1 MQGFRQGSNTGE
13 VLKDI
18 FLGKNILSRLI
29 LINTAVYLLVK
40 LVSLFSML
48 FLAEDG
54 SSELLSPV
62 GQLLALPSSL
72 SAVVTH
78 PWTLITY
85 MFLHES
91 FMHLLFNLIMLYFGG
106 MIFLEYLNKRKL
118 LWTYL
123 LGGLSGALFFII
135 AFNVF
140 PVFDNAKDIAFAL
153 GASASVLAI
162 IIAVATYVPD
172 YTIHL
177 FLIGR
182 IKLKYLAIGLILIDI
197 LSIQSGNPGGH
208 IAHLGGAF
216 WGFTYAYFLKKGNNF
231 YSLFEDIKFTGFER
245 KSKNVRF
252 DTSRPKSGR
261 PLDDD
266 TYSQKRAASQQ
277 EVDRILDK
285 ISKSGYA
292 SLTSAEK
299 ELLFKTSGK
308 K

>member
-13 VLKDI
+13 VLKEV
-18 FLGKNILSRLI
+18 FLGKNVLSRLI

-40 LVSLFSML
+40 LVGLFSML
-48 FLAEDG
+48 FFIEPG
-54 SSELLSPV
+54 SNELLSPV
-62 GQLLALPSSL
+62 GQWLALPSSIA
-72 SAVVTH
+72 AVVTH

-91 FMHLLFNLIMLYFGG
+91 FFHLLFNLIMLYFGG
-106 MIFLEYLNKRKL
+106 TIFLEYLNKRKL

-123 LGGLSGALFFII
+123 IGGLSGALFFII
-135 AFNVF
+135 AFNIF
-140 PVFDNAKDIAFAL
+140 PVFDGAKDIAFAL

-177 FLIGR
+177 FLVGR
-182 IKLKYLAIGLILIDI
+182 IKLKYLAIALIVIDV

-231 YSLFEDIKFTGFER
+231 YRLFEDIKFTGFER
-245 KSKNVRF
+245 KSKNARF

-261 PLDDD
+261 PMDDD
-266 TYSQKRAASQQ
+266 SYSKKRLASQQ
-277 EVDRILDK
+277 EIDRILDK

-292 SLTSAEK
+292 SLTNAEK

>member
-13 VLKDI
+13 VLKEV

-29 LINTAVYLLVK
+29 LINTGVYLLVK
-40 LVSLFSML
+40 LVALLAML
-48 FLAEDG
+48 FADG
-54 SSELLSPV
+54 QGSNELLSPV

-106 MIFLEYLNKRKL
+106 MIFLEYLSKRKL

-123 LGGLSGALFFII
+123 AGGLSGALFFII
-135 AFNVF
+135 AFNIF
-140 PVFDNAKDIAFAL
+140 PVFDSAKDIAFAL

-182 IKLKYLAIGLILIDI
+182 IKLKYLAIALILIDI

-216 WGFTYAYFLKKGNNF
+216 WGFIYAYFLKKGSNF
-231 YSLFEDIKFTGFER
+231 YSMFEDIKFTGFER
-245 KSKNVRF
+245 KSRNVRF

-261 PLDDD
+261 PMDDD
-266 TYSQKRAASQQ
+266 TYSKKRVASQ
-277 EVDRILDK
+277 EEIDRILDK

-292 SLTSAEK
+292 SLTDAEK